1 MLKRKWFLYVTEFF
15 AGISVMAIELGA
27 SRLLAP
33 YFSSSQIVWTI
44 IIGTIMIAMAL
55 GNIIGGRIADRDP
68 NPDRLYGRLLIV
80 AVWCAAI
87 PFAGKYVIGAV
98 SVALAALGGG
108 NFLIWAS
115 LLSCLL
121 LFVFPLMLLGTV
133 SPSLVKYTVSSLNE
147 SGRTVG
153 ELNALNTI
161 GSIIGTFLPTFVTI
175 PAVGTSWTFIIFAS
189 VLLII
194 SLIYF
199 ISERRRLIRC
209 AVALVLAVAFS
220 VLASLGSFAFGAE
233 RGATLD
239 EDESIYNYLQV
250 IETEDEVRL
259 STNVMFGVQSIMKK
273 NASLTGMY
281 YDYALAAPIM
291 AGAKDKDPLNV
302 LILGFGSGTYAS
314 ECREYFPASKI
325 EGVEIDRK
333 IIDLAYSRFGV
344 DPDDE
349 NIKVTEFDGRAYLRG
364 AGKYDV
370 IMVDTYRDITIPFQ
384 LSSLEFF
391 REVKDHLTDDGVMVV
406 NLNMISENAGS
417 INDWICDTI
426 GAVFESVAY
435 ADVGTNREV
444 FASADTGMTERF
456 RKDLYSEKGELT
468 ALMLTVREK
477 LTEYEP
483 GDLILTDDKAP
494 VELLGMKVIDEMIS
508 DELEYYR
515 EQFRGRSL
523 SEIID
528 MLS

>member
-55 GNIIGGRIADRDP
+55 GNIIGGRIADKDP
-68 NPDRLYGRLLIV
+68 NPDRLYGRLLII

-87 PFAGKYVIGAV
+87 PLAGKYVIAAV
-98 SVALAALGGG
+98 SLALAALGGED
-108 NFLIWAS
+108 FLIWAS

-121 LFVFPLMLLGTV
+121 IFVFPLILLGTV

-175 PAVGTSWTFIIFAS
+175 PTVGTSRTFIIFAA

-194 SLIYF
+194 SLAYF

-209 AVALVLAVAFS
+209 AVALVLAAVFS
-220 VLASLGSFAFGAE
+220 VLSSLNSFAYGAE
-233 RGATLD
+233 RGSALC

-250 IETEDEVRL
+250 IENDREIIL
-259 STNVMFGVQSIMKK
+259 STNVMFGVQSITKK
-273 NASLTGMY
+273 DGALTGMY

-291 AGAKDKDPLNV
+291 AGVKNKDSIDV
-302 LILGFGSGTYAS
+302 LILGFGSGTFAN
-314 ECREYFPASKI
+314 ECRKYFPTSKI
-325 EGVEIDRK
+325 DGVEIDKK

-344 DPDDE
+344 DPNDE

-370 IMVDTYRDITIPFQ
+370 IMVDAYRDITIPFQ
-384 LSSLEFF
+384 LSSVEFF
-391 REVKDHLTDDGVMVV
+391 GEVKDHLTDDGVMVV
-406 NLNMISENAGS
+406 NLNMRSKNEGS

-426 GAVFESVAY
+426 SNVFGSVFY
-435 ADVGTNREV
+435 ADVENNREV
-444 FASADTGMTERF
+444 FASPDPDMEKRF
-456 RKDLYSEKGELT
+456 RKDLYTDKGDLT

-477 LTEYEP
+477 LTKYEA
-483 GDLILTDDKAP
+483 GGLLLTDDKAP
-494 VELLGMKVIDEMIS
+494 VELLGMKMIDEMIR
-508 DELEYYR
+508 DELDRYR
-515 EQFRGRSL
+515 EEFRGKSL
-523 SEIID
+523 SDIID
-528 MLS
+528 MLG